1 MVEEVNKVVKA
12 KSSRSWG
19 RAKVA
24 AHVIL
29 KMGGGGG
36 AHNGVLETKPQLRAD
51 QAA

>member
-36 AHNGVLETKPQLRAD
+36 GRITAFSKRNHN
-51 QAA
+51 